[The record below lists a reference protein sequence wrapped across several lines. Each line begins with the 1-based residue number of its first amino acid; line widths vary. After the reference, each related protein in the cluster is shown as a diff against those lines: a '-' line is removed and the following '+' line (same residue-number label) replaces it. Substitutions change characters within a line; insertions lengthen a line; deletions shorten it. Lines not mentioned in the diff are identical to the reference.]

1 MANIFDNLGEWF
13 GGAGTS
19 TDYTKQALLLNA
31 LNANEA
37 QKEIDKVD
45 TKTDDV
51 RTLSNKAR
59 EAAGQAAGDKA
70 GIAKKQAKAASA
82 MQGGSRLMN
91 AINAASAASN
101 AATEGYDEAQSR
113 AMNLEAS
120 RQQSDVANRLSKA
133 NSKAN
138 ARMNAVN
145 NQTQMLTGIDEAKNA
160 AKQKDWDRAT
170 TMGTELGKNIVEMYK
185 ASKMGTATGTGTGS
199 DADTKDFFKR
209 GNKMNVKDRYKAKQE
224 AKEEAYY
231 KGQEAPKTTFV
242 DTGNGITEVQTN
254 SDKNEPIN
262 EPQKKQTT
270 LQNYKPVEQAKPEV
284 PQPEAPAE
292 EAPQPEVPAEEVP
305 QPEVP
310 QAAAEVQADVQPK
323 EEAPDVK
330 VDVPE
335 VDEEMMSE
343 SGINPQNSEEQNK
356 KGTEN
361 AISEITGGRNKDGTY
376 KPLNKV
382 QYADGIQK
390 FGIFATIASI
400 GLAVLTRG
408 AFPPVDFSMFTG
420 LNESYAKYAEGIDNY
435 NKYIRQA
442 QSESAYEAERAKGS
456 QDDAD
461 KAAQLN
467 LTTENQQK
475 ERDAKWA
482 EYLKNVD
489 AVNAK
494 DKAKLDHEL
503 EVALQDVLTEGQ
515 IQVINANAEVQKAIM
530 ELMYTQ
536 DVNKLADTAKAI
548 LKANLSNDDLN
559 RIAKFAKSQE
569 GMTYFENAM
578 KLLGIGIKGAEAGA
592 NLVNSVKGTGDG
604 SDAGIKEFFKR
615 MIKF

>member
-1 MANIFDNLGEWF
+1 MANIFDSIGEWF
-13 GGAGTS
+13 GGAGTY

-37 QKEIDKVD
+37 QKEIDSVD

-70 GIAKKQAKAASA
+70 GIVKKQAKAASA
-82 MQGGSRLMN
+82 MQGGSRLLN
-91 AINAASAASN
+91 AINASSAAAN
-101 AATEGYDEAQSR
+101 AATEGYDEAQNR
-113 AMNLEAS
+113 AMNIEAS
-120 RQQSDVANRLSKA
+120 RQQSDVANRLNKA

-138 ARMNAVN
+138 ARMNAVH
-145 NQTQMLTGIDEAKNA
+145 NQTQMMTGMDEAKNA

-170 TMGTELGKNIVEMYK
+170 TMGSELGKSIVEMYK
-185 ASKMGTATGTGTGS
+185 ASKTGTGSGTGS

-209 GNKMNVKDRYKAKQE
+209 DGENKMNVKDRYKAKQE

-231 KGQEAPKTTFV
+231 KGMEAPKTTFV

-262 EPQKKQTT
+262 EPQKKRTT
-270 LQNYKPVEQAKPEV
+270 LQNYKPVEQAQPEAKPEEEV

-292 EAPQPEVPAEEVP
+292 EVAP
-305 QPEVP
+305 
-310 QAAAEVQADVQPK
+310 AANDTATP
-323 EEAPDVK
+323 EAPETPDTK

-420 LNESYAKYAEGIDNY
+420 LNESYAKYVEGIDNY
-435 NKYIRQA
+435 NKYVRQA
-442 QSESAYEAERAKGS
+442 QSENAYEAERAKGS
-456 QDDAD
+456 QDDAN

-475 ERDAKWA
+475 ERDTKWA

-489 AVNAK
+489 ALNAQ

-503 EVALQDVLTEGQ
+503 EVALQDVLTKGQ
-515 IQVINANAEVQKAIM
+515 LDVIKADTEAKKAIIT
-530 ELMYTQ
+530 LMHTNE
-536 DVNKLADTAKAI
+536 VNLSVEQAKAI
-548 LKANLSNDDLN
+548 RDAGLTKKDLEN
-559 RIAKFAKSQE
+559 IAKFVKSQA
-569 GMTYFENAM
+569 GQTFFENVL
-578 KLLGIGIKGAEAGA
+578 KLLGAVTNGANAGA
-592 NLVNSVKGTGDG
+592 NVVSSIKGTGGDTT
-604 SDAGIKEFFKR
+604 SDAGTKEFFKR